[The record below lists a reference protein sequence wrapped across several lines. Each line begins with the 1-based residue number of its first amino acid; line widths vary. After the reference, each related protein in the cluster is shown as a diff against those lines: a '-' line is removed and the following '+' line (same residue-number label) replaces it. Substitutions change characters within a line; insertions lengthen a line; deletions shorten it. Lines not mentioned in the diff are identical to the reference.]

1 MSRSDNPYELALVID
16 VLQKLATASVNNA
29 VIDYPEHFTH
39 VVVFDFPDK
48 LVEAA
53 ITHTVMEGFLEY
65 DNVLRLKCSQC
76 VLTNENGAGGFNEH
90 QQRYEMRIIQ
100 LRK

>member
-1 MSRSDNPYELALVID
+1 MSRSDNPYEVALTID

-53 ITHTVMEGFLEY
+53 ITHTVIDGFLEY
-65 DNVLRLKCSQC
+65 DNVMRVKCGQC
-76 VLTNENGAGGFNEH
+76 VLTNANGAGGFQEH
-90 QQRYEMRIIQ
+90 RQRYEMRVIQ